1 MVSNIQSTQIKYI
14 FFNALSN
21 TYVSLYSTEKAT
33 KKKIVIFFSYVC
45 ALLLNHVW
53 LFATHGL

>member
-45 ALLLNHVW
+45 ALLLNHV
-53 LFATHGL
+53 